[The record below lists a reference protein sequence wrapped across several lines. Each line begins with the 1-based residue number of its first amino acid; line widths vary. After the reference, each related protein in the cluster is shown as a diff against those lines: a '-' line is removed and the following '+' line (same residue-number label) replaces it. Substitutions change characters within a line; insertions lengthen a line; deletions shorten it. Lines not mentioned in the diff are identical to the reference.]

1 MTSPPKNPMTKT
13 SPASSTNEKIAA
25 GSFAAYSEYNKTL
38 RTWLV
43 AFGIGGPALFM
54 TNDTVAKRLAT
65 VGTLKMVVALFL
77 VGAGVQVLGALLN
90 KACNWYVYQAYSP
103 DGVQGTWRHQ
113 CSEWLT
119 SHFWIDVSLDLVS
132 ISVFG
137 CALWLLFTVFA

>member
-1 MTSPPKNPMTKT
+1 MKFKPESPD
-13 SPASSTNEKIAA
+13 NEKIAT

-54 TNDTVAKRLAT
+54 TNDAIAKRLAA

-77 VGAGVQVLGALLN
+77 AGVGVQVIGALLN

-103 DGVQGTWRHQ
+103 GGVKGTLRHR
-113 CSEWLT
+113 CAEWLT
-119 SHFWIDVSLDLVS
+119 SHFWIDVFLDLVS

-137 CALWLLFTVFA
+137 WALWLLFTVFA